1 MAEKICAAA
10 VDAATYA
17 IDKLYSYRV
26 PDELREQV
34 QIGTRVL
41 VPFGFGNK
49 RAEAVVLAFREDA
62 GEFKLKPIV
71 EVLDETPILTAEQL
85 RLAAW
90 MRERL
95 YCTYFD
101 CVHAMLPAGLWF
113 KRNET
118 YTLAPDA
125 DLAALRERDG
135 EDGQVLALFE
145 QPGQTLSVSEIRDRL
160 GKGAGQTLDALAGEG
175 ILVYHSNT
183 AQKTGDKTEKL
194 LRLDIEASE
203 AMSHISRRSPARMD
217 VVSLL
222 SDGGAMSQKEIVYMT
237 GVSDAALRDMTK
249 KGILRAEYEEVL
261 RAPDFSEVPRAA
273 APVLSAAQQQ
283 AYDGMAALMDENAP
297 RAALL
302 FGVTGSGKTQVYLQ
316 LIAHALEQ
324 GKSAIVLV
332 PEIGLTPQLLRQFA
346 ARFGEEVAVL
356 HSALSAG
363 ERYDSFKKIKT
374 GRARVVIGTR
384 SAVFAPAKNLGVI
397 IIDEEQDAAYRSEQS
412 PRYHARDVAKYR
424 AAQTN
429 ALLVLGSATPSV
441 ETYYGAKQGKY
452 PVFTL
457 TERFLGAGLPEVII
471 SDMRGLARE
480 GRSGIIGPDLE
491 RELISTLEKGKQ
503 AILFLN
509 RRGNS
514 RVIGCGVCG
523 WVPECPSCS
532 TTMTYHSVSGRSMCL
547 YCGASI

>member
-49 RAEAVVLAFREDA
+49 RAEAVVLAFRENA

-160 GKGAGQTLDALAGEG
+160 RRVRLGARVPVLLDHHDLPFG
-175 ILVYHSNT
+175 VRPR
-183 AQKTGDKTEKL
+183 DVPL
-194 LRLDIEASE
+194 LRRIHQDNRQVPAVRQHEPVHRNARHAEAG
-203 AMSHISRRSPARMD
+203 
-217 VVSLL
+217 
-222 SDGGAMSQKEIVYMT
+222 GGA
-237 GVSDAALRDMTK
+237 A
-249 KGILRAEYEEVL
+249 RAVPV
-261 RAPDFSEVPRAA
+261 RAG
-273 APVLSAAQQQ
+273 APHGRGHH
-283 AYDGMAALMDENAP
+283 D
-297 RAALL
+297 R
-302 FGVTGSGKTQVYLQ
+302 
-316 LIAHALEQ
+316 Q
-324 GKSAIVLV
+324 GRTR
-332 PEIGLTPQLLRQFA
+332 TPA
-346 ARFGEEVAVL
+346 E
-356 HSALSAG
+356 
-363 ERYDSFKKIKT
+363 
-374 GRARVVIGTR
+374 
-384 SAVFAPAKNLGVI
+384 
-397 IIDEEQDAAYRSEQS
+397 
-412 PRYHARDVAKYR
+412 
-424 AAQTN
+424 
-429 ALLVLGSATPSV
+429 
-441 ETYYGAKQGKY
+441 
-452 PVFTL
+452 
-457 TERFLGAGLPEVII
+457 
-471 SDMRGLARE
+471 
-480 GRSGIIGPDLE
+480 
-491 RELISTLEKGKQ
+491 
-503 AILFLN
+503 
-509 RRGNS
+509 
-514 RVIGCGVCG
+514 
-523 WVPECPSCS
+523 
-532 TTMTYHSVSGRSMCL
+532 
-547 YCGASI
+547 